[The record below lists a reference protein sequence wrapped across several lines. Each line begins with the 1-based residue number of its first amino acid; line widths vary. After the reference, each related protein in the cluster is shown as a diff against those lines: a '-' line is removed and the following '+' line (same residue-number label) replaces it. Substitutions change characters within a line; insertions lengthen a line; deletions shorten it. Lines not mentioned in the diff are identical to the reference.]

1 MPRPALGASNDVRDP
16 RAEAIRLRPA
26 PPARTVA
33 NRDRDGLLLAHKDHE
48 PLVSGEF
55 LSLAGVL
62 LAGRNRGRTAVAF
75 EESCSNAFVLHFRC
89 AVDIG

>member
-1 MPRPALGASNDVRDP
+1 MNSTVGR
-16 RAEAIRLRPA
+16 RAEPKPFVELRPA
-26 PPARTVA
+26 SPPRNVA
-33 NRDRDGLLLAHKDHE
+33 NRDRDGLNLAHKDHE
-48 PLVSGEF
+48 PIASGEF